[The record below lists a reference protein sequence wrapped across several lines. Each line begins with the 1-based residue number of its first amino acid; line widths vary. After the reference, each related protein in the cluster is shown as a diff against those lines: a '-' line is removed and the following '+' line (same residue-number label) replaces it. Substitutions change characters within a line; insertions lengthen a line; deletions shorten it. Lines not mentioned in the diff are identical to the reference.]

1 MIEFTTTPKRILL
14 IKPSA
19 IGDVVHALPIL
30 NLLRRRW
37 PEAHISWLVTPG
49 CAGLLEG
56 HPQLDEVILFERHR
70 YAKLWRDPES
80 LMELLALTRELRRGQ
95 YDLAVDLQGL
105 FRSGWLTYQTRAPIR
120 VGFDNAREFAW
131 LGYTHR
137 VQVATMEQHALERYL
152 SIADLLGCGREVE
165 FVFATDDADRE
176 IAANLTR
183 GIERYAL
190 LFPGTNWA
198 TKRWPAAH
206 FADIVRPLEKQFGLR
221 CIVGGSSGE
230 AQLASQIRGAVN
242 LAGKTNLR
250 QLTALIER
258 ASLVVS
264 NDSGPMHIAAALGR
278 PLVALFGPTNPTR
291 TGPYQREESV
301 VRLDIPCSPCYA
313 RKCLHQSCLRWLS
326 VDAVMRAVEN
336 ELSQATSERIAV

>member
-1 MIEFTTTPKRILL
+1 
-14 IKPSA
+14 
-19 IGDVVHALPIL
+19 
-30 NLLRRRW
+30 
-37 PEAHISWLVTPG
+37 
-49 CAGLLEG
+49 
-56 HPQLDEVILFERHR
+56 
-70 YAKLWRDPES
+70 
-80 LMELLALTRELRRGQ
+80 
-95 YDLAVDLQGL
+95 
-105 FRSGWLTYQTRAPIR
+105 
-120 VGFDNAREFAW
+120 
-131 LGYTHR
+131 
-137 VQVATMEQHALERYL
+137 MEQHALERYL
-152 SIADLLGCGREVE
+152 SITDLLGCGRDVE

-176 IAANLTR
+176 FAANLTR

-198 TKRWPAAH
+198 TKRWPVAH
-206 FADIVRPLEKQFGLR
+206 FADIVQPLEKQFDLR

-258 ASLVVS
+258 ASLVIS

-313 RKCLHQSCLRWLS
+313 RKCLHQSCLRWLN
-326 VDAVMRAVEN
+326 VDAVLRAVEN
-336 ELSQATSERIAV
+336 ELNHAPSEKIAV

>member
-1 MIEFTTTPKRILL
+1 
-14 IKPSA
+14 
-19 IGDVVHALPIL
+19 
-30 NLLRRRW
+30 
-37 PEAHISWLVTPG
+37 
-49 CAGLLEG
+49 
-56 HPQLDEVILFERHR
+56 
-70 YAKLWRDPES
+70 
-80 LMELLALTRELRRGQ
+80 MELLALTRELRRSQ

-120 VGFDNAREFAW
+120 VGFDNSREFAW

-137 VQVATMEQHALERYL
+137 VPVQTMEQHALERYL
-152 SIADLLGCGREVE
+152 SITDLLGCGRDVE

-176 IAANLTR
+176 FAANLTR

-198 TKRWPAAH
+198 TKRWPVAH
-206 FADIVRPLEKQFGLR
+206 FADIVQPLEKQFDLR

-258 ASLVVS
+258 ASLVIS

-313 RKCLHQSCLRWLS
+313 RKCLHQSCLRWLN
-326 VDAVMRAVEN
+326 VDAVLRAVEN
-336 ELSQATSERIAV
+336 ELNHAPSEKIAV